1 MDVSA
6 DSSTIAAAKSLQL
19 VNYAVV
25 ATVAVMVY
33 DYCILLGDEIMYIS
47 TARRK
52 KAKAMHLI
60 ARWLPFSMLG
70 VRCYGLQALS
80 LFIAE
85 LIFTLRTYALWGH
98 SKRCWAIVV
107 GIVVLMT
114 IDQGPSICL
123 PLVSIAYALLI
134 VYEVE
139 ILLFSLYRALIHY
152 RSTRSPLLRVL
163 LQHNIFYFS
172 CGLVIFFG
180 AWHLLSRRSIPYY
193 TSLQVVIHAILV
205 TRMQIDLWK
214 SDQLTHQGHV
224 RYFEGGDAGAGADAD
239 VDANID
245 AGGERWWQRRGRG
258 GVGQQGGW
266 AWRWRSEGREVET
279 AIPLGTLEEL
289 EFARGSRATG
299 SGFIREELE
308 QLGDY
313 ERNLTR
319 AIMIKKPHVSNL
331 HGLQML
337 ASTLEAPWTQA
348 TIRLIF
354 YLWST
359 CIARASGQ
367 LTEFER
373 AAAQK
378 EAAKESVG
386 SKVFIDLTNDI
397 NDLDPTTAA
406 AFSRRTISL

>member
-1 MDVSA
+1 
-6 DSSTIAAAKSLQL
+6 
-19 VNYAVV
+19 
-25 ATVAVMVY
+25 
-33 DYCILLGDEIMYIS
+33 
-47 TARRK
+47 
-52 KAKAMHLI
+52 MHLI

-114 IDQGPSICL
+114 IDQGPSIFCYQANTPNTGL

-134 VYEVE
+134 VYEVAVG
-139 ILLFSLYRALIHY
+139 LVGLSFFSP
-152 RSTRSPLLRVL
+152 SSPFPPPATFFHFVL
-163 LQHNIFYFS
+163 
-172 CGLVIFFG
+172 LVIFFG
-180 AWHLLSRRSIPYY
+180 AWHLVPFSTVNTILYENPY
-193 TSLQVVIHAILV
+193 SDIFPDLQVVIHAILV

-319 AIMIKKPHVSNL
+319 AIMIKKV
-331 HGLQML
+331 
-337 ASTLEAPWTQA
+337 
-348 TIRLIF
+348 
-354 YLWST
+354 
-359 CIARASGQ
+359 GQ